1 MTSTRKTSIVLV
13 DDEPCVVRVAQ
24 ALLSR
29 SFGNAL
35 DIYST
40 TDAGDASDY
49 LSKRRCDILISDM
62 EMPGVHGIEMLKRA
76 RKYNTWTRVIFMT
89 AHSTWDRI
97 GEAIEHGAADYL
109 LKPADHDQLI
119 SVVQQERERLERWQG
134 AVRGSL
140 RLAVS

>member
-1 MTSTRKTSIVLV
+1 
-13 DDEPCVVRVAQ
+13 
-24 ALLSR
+24 
-29 SFGNAL
+29 
-35 DIYST
+35 
-40 TDAGDASDY
+40 
-49 LSKRRCDILISDM
+49 M

-109 LKPADHDQLI
+109 LKPVDHDQLI